1 MRFAKIA
8 VLVSALTLCAA
19 AAHAAPITYGLGGG
33 LAFPTGDAG
42 DVIKMGYNANV
53 YGDYWLSPKTAIG
66 VDIDGNFFSGKD
78 DAVDALKS
86 ATYPDP
92 SISFNTTGFNA
103 HVIYAFPMQGSKM
116 EPWLR
121 GGLGFYTSKLK
132 IKDAGPTFDSDQ
144 SNTDFGFHL
153 GGGLDWAVGNG
164 MKAGLDAKYTS
175 VMTEDESTNFY
186 SIGLHLTFAGNGGSK

>member
-8 VLVSALTLCAA
+8 VLVSALTLGAA
-19 AAHAAPITYGLGGG
+19 AAHAAPITYGFGGG

-42 DVIKMGYNANV
+42 DALKMGWNANV

-86 ATYPDP
+86 PAYPDP

-103 HVIYAFPMQGSKM
+103 HGIYAFPMEKSKM
-116 EPWLR
+116 EPWVR
-121 GGLGFYTSKLK
+121 AGLGFYTSKFK
-132 IKDAGPTFDSDQ
+132 IKDAGPLLDSDD
-144 SNTDFGFHL
+144 SNTDFGYHL
-153 GGGLDWAVGNG
+153 GGGLDWAVSKG
-164 MKAGLDAKYTS
+164 MKAGLDAKFTS
-175 VMTEDESTNFY
+175 VMTQDKSTNFY
-186 SIGLHLTFAGNGGSK
+186 SIGLHLTFAGNGE